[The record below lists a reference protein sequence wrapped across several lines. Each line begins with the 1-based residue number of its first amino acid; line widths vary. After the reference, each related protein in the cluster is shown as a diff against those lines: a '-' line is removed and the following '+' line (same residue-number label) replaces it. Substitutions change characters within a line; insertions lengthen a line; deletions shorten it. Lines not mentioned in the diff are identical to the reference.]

1 MIENVLIVDDEP
13 LMRDF
18 LRETMERLSCTVS
31 TRENGKDAIAHFRQE
46 DNIYDLVFL
55 DMKLPGASGIEV
67 LKVIKE
73 ESPATEVIVITA
85 YGTIENAVEAMKIG
99 AYDYLLKPFTP
110 DQVELFIGKLN
121 EKNSIVEENRYL
133 RGEIDRKYNFS
144 EVIGDSQPMQK
155 VFDVIKKVAQSNAT
169 VLISGES
176 GTGKE
181 LIARAITCNSLRRDK
196 PFIKVN
202 CAALPET
209 LLESELFGH
218 EKGAFTGAVL
228 RRKGR
233 FELAD
238 KGTLLLDEIGEI
250 SPAVQAKLLRVLQ
263 EKEFERIGG
272 SHSLKVD
279 VRVIATTNKDL
290 QNAIGKKEF
299 REDLYYRL
307 NVVPIRMPALRERKD
322 DIVLLVN
329 HFLKKYT
336 VYDNKKLPELSKGAM
351 DIFMKYP
358 WPGNVRE
365 LENIIERIVVLE
377 LSDKELE
384 RHLESVLVAGGGGK
398 DSFTIGRPISELEK
412 DYILKTLDATGSNKT
427 RAAEMLGISVR
438 TLRNKL
444 NEYGIKG

>member
-1 MIENVLIVDDEP
+1 
-13 LMRDF
+13 
-18 LRETMERLSCTVS
+18 
-31 TRENGKDAIAHFRQE
+31 
-46 DNIYDLVFL
+46 
-55 DMKLPGASGIEV
+55 
-67 LKVIKE
+67 
-73 ESPATEVIVITA
+73 
-85 YGTIENAVEAMKIG
+85 
-99 AYDYLLKPFTP
+99 
-110 DQVELFIGKLN
+110 
-121 EKNSIVEENRYL
+121 
-133 RGEIDRKYNFS
+133 
-144 EVIGDSQPMQK
+144 
-155 VFDVIKKVAQSNAT
+155 
-169 VLISGES
+169 
-176 GTGKE
+176 
-181 LIARAITCNSLRRDK
+181 
-196 PFIKVN
+196 
-202 CAALPET
+202 
-209 LLESELFGH
+209 
-218 EKGAFTGAVL
+218 
-228 RRKGR
+228 
-233 FELAD
+233 
-238 KGTLLLDEIGEI
+238 
-250 SPAVQAKLLRVLQ
+250 
-263 EKEFERIGG
+263 
-272 SHSLKVD
+272 

-384 RHLESVLVAGGGGK
+384 RHLESVLVAGEAARTVLP
-398 DSFTIGRPISELEK
+398 SERPISELEK

-444 NEYGIKG
+444 NEYGNKRIGKREFFSLFSRKNAKWAEGA